1 MGGSGSSG
9 AVGSGAAAVESAAVS
24 VIVPRA
30 VVRVGAL
37 VGWDGCEVRLCVRLP
52 EWSRLPPVSEAEIR
66 SRTWQKW
73 TFFSERAAGEE
84 NLHVMATHIK

>member
-52 EWSRLPPVSEAEIR
+52 EWSRLPPVSFYRYPVSFYRHFRHVTLVI
-66 SRTWQKW
+66 
-73 TFFSERAAGEE
+73 E
-84 NLHVMATHIK
+84 NGA